1 MNASQTD
8 FNDLH
13 QLRGAAAV
21 RRCVEEAQSSELAA
35 DSWLPPE
42 PLGAS
47 FSPLP
52 FPVAALPTIIRE
64 AVQEVID
71 FVQAPV
77 PLAAGSALSAV
88 SVALQGLY
96 DVQRAPGLTG
106 VCSLYLLSIADSGER
121 KSSCDGYF
129 RQALESWQQEQET
142 LLKPLA
148 SQYQADIEAWESQKA
163 GIKEAIKKA
172 AKEGKDTT
180 MHKKA
185 LRDLELDKPASLR
198 LPCLIRGDDTPE
210 NLGWALMR
218 EWPSAGV
225 LSSEA
230 GIVFGSHGMG
240 GDSITRNL
248 ALLNVL
254 WDGGA
259 MNVGRRTSDSYRIE
273 RVRLTMGLQVQE
285 ATLRAFFDRTK
296 GLARGTGFLAR
307 FLMAWPTSTMGKR
320 FYTPAPDWHCLG
332 AFNQRIRELLACSL
346 NMDKE
351 GRLATTTLVL
361 SPEAHEVWVK
371 YLNAIEA
378 QLAPDGDLE
387 AVKDVAS
394 KSADNAARLA
404 ALFHVFEQGAGPIS
418 ANAMARGAQLAA
430 WYLHEARRFLG
441 QFAMPV
447 ELMNAERLDRWL
459 IQYCRREAC
468 CAVSTQTIMQYSP
481 LRDKA
486 SMLAAVSQ
494 LEDRNRARLHADGK
508 KKMIAVNPALLQV
521 KS

>member
-1 MNASQTD
+1 MIDAQTD

-13 QLRGAAAV
+13 QKFGAEAV
-21 RRCVEEAQSSELAA
+21 RDCIEAARSPAPEA
-35 DSWLPPE
+35 WPEPE
-42 PLGAS
+42 PLGAFIES
-47 FSPLP
+47 LDY
-52 FPVAALPTIIRE
+52 PVAALPAIIRE
-64 AVQEVID
+64 AVQEVIS

-77 PLAAGSALSAV
+77 ALAAGSALSAV

-129 RQALESWQQEQET
+129 RQGLESWQREQEE
-142 LLKPLA
+142 LLKSLVQ
-148 SQYQADIEAWESQKA
+148 QYRADLEAWESEKA
-163 GIKEAIKKA
+163 GIKEAIKRA
-172 AKEGKDTT
+172 AKDGKDTGAL
-180 MHKKA
+180 KKA
-185 LRDLELDKPASLR
+185 LRDLEGDKPEPVR
-198 LPCLIRGDDTPE
+198 VPCLIRGDDTPE

-240 GDSITRNL
+240 GDSVTRNL

-254 WDGGA
+254 WDGGG
-259 MNVGRRTSDSYRIE
+259 MKIGRRTSESYRIE
-273 RVRLTMGLQVQE
+273 GARLTMGLQVQE
-285 ATLRAFFDRTK
+285 ATLRAFFDKTK

-307 FLMAWPTSTMGKR
+307 FLIAWPTSTMGTR
-320 FYTPAPDWHCLG
+320 FYTQAPDWQCVG
-332 AFNQRIRELLACSL
+332 AFNQRIRALLDSPL
-346 NMDKE
+346 SIDE
-351 GRLATTTLVL
+351 DGRLTTVTLAL
-361 SPEAHEVWVK
+361 SEQAHAIWVQ

-404 ALFHVFEQGAGPIS
+404 ALFHVFEQGAGPIT
-418 ANAMARGAQLAA
+418 ADAMKRGAQVAA

-441 QFAMPV
+441 QFALPV
-447 ELMNAERLDRWL
+447 ELMNAERLERWM
-459 IQYCRREAC
+459 IQHCRREGC
-468 CAVSTQTIMQYSP
+468 GEVSTQTAMQYSP
-481 LRDKA
+481 LRDKSSLMA
-486 SMLAAVSQ
+486 SVSQ
-494 LEDRNRARLHADGK
+494 LEERNRARLHTDGK
-508 KKMIAVNPALLQV
+508 KKMIVINPALLEV
-521 KS
+521 RP